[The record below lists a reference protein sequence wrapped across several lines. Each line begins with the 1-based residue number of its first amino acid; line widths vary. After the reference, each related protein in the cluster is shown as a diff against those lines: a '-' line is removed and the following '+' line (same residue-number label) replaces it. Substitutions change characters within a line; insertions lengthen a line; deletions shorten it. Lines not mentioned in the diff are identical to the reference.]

1 MVETTTT
8 APKGRTRT
16 SKTAAPDGDRVDA
29 EAFAKKGREAYESL
43 FQAGAEALSGNYDKL
58 LSFNRQRMEETMKA
72 FQDWDGMGEAG
83 RKTAGAWLASARI
96 AAEGWA
102 RIADKMVGSVA
113 ASVESGVAA
122 SEKALECKDAA
133 ELVDLQSREARRL
146 TDAWIADGSA
156 LSEMTAETAAAAAA
170 PLAERMNE
178 TVERWMKSSA

>member
-16 SKTAAPDGDRVDA
+16 SKTTAPDGDRVDA

-122 SEKALECKDAA
+122 SEKALDCKDAA
-133 ELVDLQSREARRL
+133 EWVDLQSREARRL
-146 TDAWIADGSA
+146 TDAWLADGSA

-178 TVERWMKSSA
+178 TVGRWMKSTA